1 MKKNNDL
8 LNDWS
13 LIDEPI
19 IIPNKWNLIES
30 LSKKDKMKINISNI
44 YNNIINIY
52 PYLSIFF
59 TKNNNYINIISQS
72 VKIINNN
79 ILNNYSK
86 ETLKNI
92 QYTISPIF
100 ASIKLQYNYNIALK
114 QAYLQMLNICYN
126 LCYNSLIEIN
136 KYKNFKYL
144 KEIIIEDINEQFIII
159 SNNYKYIFIYY
170 HFLLN
175 ISFQNDLQKIISD
188 NINNIKLTFDN
199 NDKLNKF
206 TIIIFYDP

>member
-13 LIDEPI
+13 LIDETI

-92 QYTISPIF
+92 QYTI
-100 ASIKLQYNYNIALK
+100 
-114 QAYLQMLNICYN
+114 
-126 LCYNSLIEIN
+126 
-136 KYKNFKYL
+136 
-144 KEIIIEDINEQFIII
+144 
-159 SNNYKYIFIYY
+159 
-170 HFLLN
+170 
-175 ISFQNDLQKIISD
+175 
-188 NINNIKLTFDN
+188 
-199 NDKLNKF
+199 
-206 TIIIFYDP
+206 

>member
-8 LNDWS
+8 INDWS
-13 LIDEPI
+13 MIDEPI
-19 IIPNKWNLIES
+19 ITPNKWNLIES
-30 LSKKDKMKINISNI
+30 LSKKEKIKKNISNI

-52 PYLSIFF
+52 PYISIFF
-59 TKNNNYINIISQS
+59 TKNNNYVNIISQS

-79 ILNNYSK
+79 VLNSYSK
-86 ETLKNI
+86 NTLQNI

-100 ASIKLQYNYNIALK
+100 ASLKLQYNYNIALK

-144 KEIIIEDINEQFIII
+144 KEIIIEDVNEQLIII

-170 HFLLN
+170 PFLLN
-175 ISFQNDLQKIISD
+175 ISFQNDLQKIISH
-188 NINNIKLTFDN
+188 NINNIKLTFDD
-199 NDKLNKF
+199 NDKLNNF
-206 TIIIFYDP
+206 TITIFYDP

>member
-92 QYTISPIF
+92 Q
-100 ASIKLQYNYNIALK
+100 LQYNYNIALK